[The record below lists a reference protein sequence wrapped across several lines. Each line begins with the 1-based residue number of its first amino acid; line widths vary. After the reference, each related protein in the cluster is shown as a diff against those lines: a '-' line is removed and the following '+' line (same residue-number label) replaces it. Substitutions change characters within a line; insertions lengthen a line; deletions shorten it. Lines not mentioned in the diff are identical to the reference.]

1 MRKDILEGCRYAAYK
16 QGRKDAL
23 DDVVK
28 KLKELEDMPGCV
40 GSYASERHV
49 SIPWLIRHL
58 QKMEEE

>member
-1 MRKDILEGCRYAAYK
+1 MRKDILEGCRRAAYK

-23 DDVVK
+23 AEVAK

-58 QKMEEE
+58 QKMEDE